1 MNFAISTEAFV
12 LAGGKSSRMGED
24 KGLIPLQGKPII
36 AHVLEVLEK
45 TGLLIKIIANDEAYK
60 QFQYPVVSDVVQEKG
75 PLGGLL
81 TAYQN
86 TRANQI
92 LLVSCDMPYIQ
103 EELVLKLVEEA
114 GSQNIVV
121 YHDEGR
127 THPLPGIY
135 PVELRGDV
143 EQRIAAKRL
152 KMQDFISENKHTLV
166 PSGDE
171 KNALFFRNINTPEDL
186 KEAEEQWR
194 KLR

>member
-1 MNFAISTEAFV
+1 MKTLKAIEAFV

-24 KGLIPLQGKPII
+24 KGLISFQGRPMI
-36 AHVLEVLEK
+36 AHVLETLEK
-45 TGLLIKIIANDEAYK
+45 TGLPVKIVANDKTYK
-60 QFQYPVVSDVVQEKG
+60 QFGYTVVPDLVQEKG

-86 TRANQI
+86 TRADQI
-92 LLVSCDMPYIQ
+92 LLVSCDMPFIQ

-121 YHDEGR
+121 YQDEGR
-127 THPLPGIY
+127 IYPLPGIY
-135 PVELRGDV
+135 PVSLKEEVKKG
-143 EQRIAAKRL
+143 IAAQRL
-152 KMQDFISENKHTLV
+152 KMQDFISENRHTLV

-171 KNALFFRNINTPEDL
+171 KNALFFRNINTPKDL
-186 KEAEEQWR
+186 KEAEEQWS